1 MYATIKLL
9 QNDGAVLICEYED
22 LQNIKI
28 GIDFLKLEIY
38 IKLFW
43 SKLK

>member
-1 MYATIKLL
+1 MYAMMKLL
-9 QNDGAVLICEYED
+9 QNDGAVLIWEYED

-38 IKLFW
+38 IKPFW